1 LVAAFSDWSPIARG
15 WASEELAKRPEAKSM
30 EPELLKMAEGKDVH
44 VAQGA
49 CETLGYMKSV
59 EALPVF
65 VRLLSHQDRWLR
77 YKAAQ
82 AIKLVNDVAR
92 PVLPEILLATAKTA
106 EPRQPIQWADPV
118 QIAQGQLAVA
128 LFDGPLAQSVK
139 TTDPKLVYPAI
150 RAIANN
156 PDGMAGSHLRGYF
169 ENNLSLADVQALAP
183 DLLAAVKTMSP
194 ADRMF
199 SNEIRMGAFKAL
211 AKYNYIESIDAGIQF
226 AMTQGG
232 HASETRTGVI
242 MQDLVKF
249 GTAAR
254 GALPQL
260 KELVVLFNNEAK
272 NNIFPV
278 GCNQQRVDSVEAAI
292 KSIEAAT
299 TQPELRSI
307 RK

>member
-1 LVAAFSDWSPIARG
+1 LKKSSEIAPNGPFNRSKI
-15 WASEELAKRPEAKSM
+15 ANIMCSHPQEANIRLPKS
-30 EPELLKMAEGKDVH
+30 LFG
-44 VAQGA
+44 
-49 CETLGYMKSV
+49 
-59 EALPVF
+59 
-65 VRLLSHQDRWLR
+65 
-77 YKAAQ
+77 Q
-82 AIKLVNDVAR
+82 A
-92 PVLPEILLATAKTA
+92 LATAKTA